1 MKEKMNAVA
10 HAIAHLHDVAAH
22 TEAAHAS
29 GRYTVQCHDA
39 DGVLLWEEPIEN
51 LVTTVGGNFALD
63 TVLSGSAYTAAW
75 YIGLITA
82 TSFSAVAL
90 GDTMASHAGW
100 LESVN
105 YSQSTRVATAWN
117 SAASKSKS
125 LSAGCVF
132 TMNATDTI
140 QGCFLTSISTKSGAT
155 GTLYSAGTFATP
167 QPVVSG
173 NTLTVSY
180 TASI

>member
-1 MKEKMNAVA
+1 MKEQSNAIDGAFGHV
-10 HAIAHLHDVAAH
+10 HTQAAH
-22 TEAAHAS
+22 GEAAHAT
-29 GRYTVQCHDA
+29 GRYSVQCHDA
-39 DGVLLWEEPIEN
+39 YGVLLWDEPIEN

-63 TVLSGSAYTAAW
+63 TVMSGSGYTAAW

-82 TSFSAVAL
+82 TGFSAVAL
-90 GDTMASHAGW
+90 GDTAASHAGW
-100 LESVN
+100 SESVA
-105 YSQSTRVATAWN
+105 YSQSTRQATAWN
-117 SAASKSKS
+117 SAAAKSKA
-125 LSAGCVF
+125 LSAGCVY
-132 TMNATDTI
+132 TMNAADTI
-140 QGCFLTSISTKSGAT
+140 QGCFLTTVNTKSGTT

>member
-1 MKEKMNAVA
+1 MKEKSNAGA
-10 HAIAHLHDVAAH
+10 HAVAHLHDVEAH
-22 TEAAHAS
+22 AEAAHAS

-63 TVLSGSAYTAAW
+63 TVLAGSSYTAAW

-117 SAASKSKS
+117 SAASKSKT
-125 LSAGCVF
+125 LSAACVF
-132 TMNATDTI
+132 TMNASDTI

-173 NTLTVSY
+173 NTLSVSY

>member
-1 MKEKMNAVA
+1 MKEKSNARARAIVHIHDAASHVESA
-10 HAIAHLHDVAAH
+10 HAQGHYV
-22 TEAAHAS
+22 
-29 GRYTVQCHDA
+29 VQCHDS

-51 LVTTVGGNFALD
+51 LVTTVGGNYALD
-63 TVLSGSAYTAAW
+63 TVLSGSGYTAAW

-90 GDTMASHAGW
+90 GDTMSSHSGW
-100 LESVN
+100 LESVA
-105 YSQSTRVATAWN
+105 YSQSTRVATAWS
-117 SAASKSKS
+117 SAASNSKS
-125 LSAGCVF
+125 LSTGCVF
-132 TMNATDTI
+132 TMNASDTI
-140 QGCFLTSISTKSGAT
+140 QGCFLTSVSTKSGTT

-180 TASI
+180 SAGI